1 MNKSPYEVLGVPT
14 TATDDEIKAAYRK
27 LAKKYHPDLNGG
39 SAAAEAKMRE
49 INEAYN
55 ILIKHKGEPQQQSY
69 GAYGQS
75 GQYAGYGSGQ
85 QYSYGGYRGTGN
97 ANPFGYGFDEFFRSN
112 QRQQYTTY
120 ATYTEMNPQLKSVE
134 DALADRNAAR
144 ARQILSGIM
153 NRTAAWY
160 YWSAMTDVM
169 QGNRVSALNNAK
181 AAVQMKGDEPA
192 FQSLYDQLRAGG
204 RGYQQTGTM
213 QGFMGG
219 LCNNSCLTCLAIN
232 IACNC
237 CCRGACC

>member
-1 MNKSPYEVLGVPT
+1 MNRSPYEVLGVPT

-39 SAAAEAKMRE
+39 SAAAETKMKE

-55 ILIKHKGEPQQQSY
+55 DLIKHKGQNQQPF

-75 GQYAGYGSGQ
+75 GQYAGYGGR
-85 QYSYGGYRGTGN
+85 QYSYGGYNSTGS
-97 ANPFGYGFDEFFRSN
+97 ADPFGFEEFFRGAQQ
-112 QRQQYTTY
+112 QRQQYTY
-120 ATYTEMNPQLKSVE
+120 QSTYTEMDSQLKRVE
-134 DALADRNAAR
+134 DALSDRNTAR
-144 ARQILSGIM
+144 ARQILSEIS

-169 QGNRVSALNNAK
+169 QGNRVSALHNAK
-181 AAVQMKGDEPA
+181 IAVQMQGDQPA
-192 FQSLYDQLRAGG
+192 FRDLYNQLTASG

-219 LCNNSCLTCLAIN
+219 LCNNSCLTCLAVN